1 MRHPA
6 NQKNYVL
13 SILMVILAFNF
24 FDRLAL
30 GIVLQD
36 IKIDLAL
43 SDTQAGLLTGIAFSI
58 FFAAMGVPLARW
70 ADRGNRVT
78 IISVT
83 LALWSAAVALC
94 GAATSFVHLLLIR
107 VGIAVGEAGCQPP
120 AVSLISDYF
129 GRAERP
135 RAISRYKLGW
145 PIALIIGNLSAG
157 WLNELYGW
165 RLTFVIL
172 GLPGLLLAVLT
183 ALTLKEPRRFDRT
196 LSSTGT
202 PAEHPSVTHVFR
214 TLSANATYR
223 HLVLCVVVSQFF
235 NIGILQWQPAFF
247 MRTHGLQ
254 TGELGT
260 WLAVFIGGGGL
271 LGTYLGGELAFK
283 YAANNERLQLQA
295 IGIAYALMA
304 VVQVGVY
311 LSPNYYFAFILIG
324 ISAISGAAT
333 NGPLFAAT
341 QTLVPPHMR
350 ATAIAIVLFGAN
362 LIGMGLGPLAAGS
375 LSDFFLPIFG
385 DDSLR
390 YSLVALA
397 PGFFWCTWHLWQ
409 GSKTV
414 AGDIAALRVESG
426 SASIELDESV
436 DSVGGVLRHGTVGG
450 RET

>member
-1 MRHPA
+1 
-6 NQKNYVL
+6 
-13 SILMVILAFNF
+13 
-24 FDRLAL
+24 
-30 GIVLQD
+30 
-36 IKIDLAL
+36 
-43 SDTQAGLLTGIAFSI
+43 
-58 FFAAMGVPLARW
+58 
-70 ADRGNRVT
+70 
-78 IISVT
+78 
-83 LALWSAAVALC
+83 
-94 GAATSFVHLLLIR
+94 
-107 VGIAVGEAGCQPP
+107 
-120 AVSLISDYF
+120 
-129 GRAERP
+129 
-135 RAISRYKLGW
+135 
-145 PIALIIGNLSAG
+145 
-157 WLNELYGW
+157 LYGW